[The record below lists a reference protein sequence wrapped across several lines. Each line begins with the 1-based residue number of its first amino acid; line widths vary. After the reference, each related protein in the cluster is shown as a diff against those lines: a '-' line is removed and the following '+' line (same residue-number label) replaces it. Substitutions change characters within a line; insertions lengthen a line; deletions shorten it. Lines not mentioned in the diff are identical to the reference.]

1 MVQYFDIYHNPH
13 AYQTDIHLSVPQGYV
28 APTEEKAERL
38 LSTDNISYDARKYII
53 YHLTNIYRLSE
64 SDLCNF
70 NAWEKFSQTLDLIE
84 NGLYDAYLNSP
95 GTKKRY
101 YYSEIDEQNVEY
113 AVCLPQ
119 GFSKNKTYS
128 LLIFNT
134 ITNAQESMFSHYF
147 ERSNLFENCIVAD
160 IHGRG
165 MTTGSYV
172 GDISFR
178 EILKDIFS
186 NFSIDENKI
195 YAMGQSN
202 GGFSTWVLA
211 QKTPDIFSGICLST
225 GYFNPNELVNLSNL
239 RTWYFTSDADPGHKY
254 NTGVINSHLDC
265 LKKYKEIT
273 FNKLMH
279 NVFEQVQFNET
290 VLTDFMNTER
300 NPYPD
305 EIYYNTYMNRYRKAY
320 WIEIHSISYGE
331 LYAEVHAQLQD
342 GNIYITAKNITGLT
356 VTVPPQVNSDKSV
369 IFINNVGYPIEGR
382 EVVHL
387 TNISDSFLITDR
399 ITSVHPLLYKGTGLL
414 DVFLTPMRII
424 NCSLGTPFYDD
435 VAKQFHTP
443 STNTY
448 TGFISVGYPVYSE
461 EFEGLSSDSF
471 LAQNAFVV
479 LDDYSKDN
487 SFLKAVRRP
496 LAIQCKDAGY
506 EYNGKYYSGKYC
518 IMQITENPW
527 NAEKSV
533 LHVCANDVSLFGKNL
548 FMRHLILPSYVSGFH
563 PYLNVA
569 ALIFDGHKYTAIRDY
584 GMEIEEVK

>member
-1 MVQYFDIYHNPH
+1 MKIFQTTVRITSFDYELTSGIPSLILNNLHYQIGEISVEIDSNELYHGEIMKLVCVPVDTVNLSLGKKLSLTIQNSDDGACLYSREIHFYEHVEIDTCEIAYQKQSLFSHVHVVVQYFDIYHNPH

-147 ERSNLFENCIVAD
+147 ERSNLFEDCIVAD

-211 QKTPDIFSGICLST
+211 QKTPDIFSGICPST

-320 WIEIHSISYGE
+320 WIEIQSISYGE
-331 LYAEVHAQLQD
+331 LYAEVHAQIQD

-414 DVFLTPMRII
+414 DVFLTPMRMRSASAPMQVKLI
-424 NCSLGTPFYDD
+424 CSP
-435 VAKQFHTP
+435 H
-443 STNTY
+443 
-448 TGFISVGYPVYSE
+448 E
-461 EFEGLSSDSF
+461 LS
-471 LAQNAFVV
+471 N
-479 LDDYSKDN
+479 
-487 SFLKAVRRP
+487 LKMKWLQR
-496 LAIQCKDAGY
+496 
-506 EYNGKYYSGKYC
+506 
-518 IMQITENPW
+518 
-527 NAEKSV
+527 
-533 LHVCANDVSLFGKNL
+533 
-548 FMRHLILPSYVSGFH
+548 LIKV
-563 PYLNVA
+563 
-569 ALIFDGHKYTAIRDY
+569 
-584 GMEIEEVK
+584 